1 MREYFTFYRPFKEHL
16 SGLSDKDKLIMYE
29 AIIDYALDFKE
40 PSLEGFPKLAFDLI
54 RPMLDA
60 NIKRW
65 QNGCKGGAPKGN
77 KNNRY
82 SNRTTEIQP
91 KYNQSTTEIQ
101 PNQQLINPE
110 TPPVD
115 RKRKA
120 VEVSVRRFI
129 KPTLQELIEYVTA
142 NAISVDAERFF
153 NYYEANGWKVGRNP
167 MKDWKAALRTWVRQN
182 QQNKTSDIGVTLKDN
197 STDKYNSEL
206 W

>member
-29 AIIDYALDFKE
+29 AIIDYALDLKE

-54 RPMLDA
+54 RPMLDI

-82 SNRTTEIQP
+82 SNNTTKVQPNYNQDTTKVQP
-91 KYNQSTTEIQ
+91 KQH
-101 PNQQLINPE
+101 
-110 TPPVD
+110 
-115 RKRKA
+115 
-120 VEVSVRRFI
+120 FI
-129 KPTLQELIEYVTA
+129 KPTVQEVKEYITA
-142 NAISVDAERFF
+142 NAMPVDAGCLF

-167 MKDWKAALRTWVRQN
+167 MKDWKAALRTWTRQN
-182 QQNKTSDIGVTLKDN
+182 QPQKTADIGVTLRDN

>member
-1 MREYFTFYRPFKEHL
+1 MREYFMFYRPFKANL

-54 RPMLDA
+54 RPMLDI

-65 QNGCKGGAPKGN
+65 QNGCKGAEHGYKGGAPKGN
-77 KNNRY
+77 NNAAKNKH
-82 SNRTTEIQP
+82 SKTTANQP
-91 KYNQSTTEIQ
+91 QN
-101 PNQQLINPE
+101 NPQI
-110 TPPVD
+110 TPIDKTGKVIGTPA
-115 RKRKA
+115 KRF
-120 VEVSVRRFI
+120 V
-129 KPTLQELIEYVTA
+129 KPTVQELKEYIAA

-167 MKDWKAALRTWVRQN
+167 MKDWKAALRTWTRQN
-182 QQNKTSDIGVTLKDN
+182 QQKKAADIGVTLKDN